1 MIFTCSVEHLL
12 LNFIQNYF
20 TLLVNTCVSQ
30 AFQQEISLNM
40 GKMESVFGQGEV
52 LMEKSEPLDAAV
64 IEEELDELQRY
75 CREVFGRVERY
86 YQKLTRLPVR
96 HNFRHACTLVCFSFC
111 FACVKVALTFMLP
124 LIRS

>member
-1 MIFTCSVEHLL
+1 
-12 LNFIQNYF
+12 
-20 TLLVNTCVSQ
+20 
-30 AFQQEISLNM
+30 M

-86 YQKLTRLPVR
+86 YKKLTRLPVR
-96 HNFRHACTLVCFSFC
+96 YINMLKIQACMHQTG
-111 FACVKVALTFMLP
+111 
-124 LIRS
+124 

>member
-1 MIFTCSVEHLL
+1 MTSLMA
-12 LNFIQNYF
+12 
-20 TLLVNTCVSQ
+20 LLVNTCASQ

-86 YQKLTRLPVR
+86 YLKLTRLPVR
-96 HNFRHACTLVCFSFC
+96 HKFRHACTIVCLSFC
-111 FACVKVALTFMLP
+111 FASVKVALTSTHSYLSFAA
-124 LIRS
+124 IR